1 MKVIRKII
9 QIDEE
14 LCNGCGN
21 CVPSCAEGALE
32 IVDGKARVIADFYCD
47 GLGACLGECPTGALT
62 IAGARRP
69 TSLTSTPSKNGWP
82 RRRRRSRAHARS
94 CPWRRRLPLVPD
106 DAELRAARPR
116 HGSGVPAATGA
127 PAESALSHWPVQIM
141 LVPPTAPF
149 LKGADLLVLA
159 DCVPVAFPTL
169 HRDFLKGKA
178 VMMGCPKFD
187 NTQAYI
193 EKFAQIARHVRHP
206 QHHHGGH
213 GGPLLRG
220 PARHRSKGPETGR
233 GDHPHG
239 RGGHQ
244 CPRKNPR
251 TPAGASGLTLG
262 PRREEAGLP
271 PASSLA
277 TPRTARRGPEFLP

>member
-9 QIDEE
+9 HINED
-14 LCNGCGN
+14 LCDGCGN

-62 IAGARRP
+62 ITERTADEFDEHAVEKLLTEKKKEPEPSKRTVLPMASGGCPSSRMMQNFGPTAAGA
-69 TSLTSTPSKNGWP
+69 
-82 RRRRRSRAHARS
+82 
-94 CPWRRRLPLVPD
+94 
-106 DAELRAARPR
+106 
-116 HGSGVPAATGA
+116 GSGVPAATGA
-127 PAESALSHWPVQIM
+127 PAESALNHWPVQIM

-187 NTQAYI
+187 NTEAYI
-193 EKFAQIARHVRHP
+193 EKFAQIARHS
-206 QHHHGGH
+206 GI
-213 GGPLLRG
+213 
-220 PARHRSKGPETGR
+220 RSITTVVMEVPCCAALPVIVQKGL
-233 GDHPHG
+233 
-239 RGGHQ
+239 
-244 CPRKNPR
+244 KL
-251 TPAGASGLTLG
+251 AGATIPMEEVVISVRGKILE
-262 PRREEAGLP
+262 RRQVQA
-271 PASSLA
+271 A
-277 TPRTARRGPEFLP
+277 

>member
-9 QIDEE
+9 RIDEE

-62 IAGARRP
+62 IAEREADEFDEHAVEKLLAEKKKEEPSPRTVLPMAAGGCPSSRMMQSFGPTADGA
-69 TSLTSTPSKNGWP
+69 
-82 RRRRRSRAHARS
+82 
-94 CPWRRRLPLVPD
+94 
-106 DAELRAARPR
+106 
-116 HGSGVPAATGA
+116 GSGVPAATGA

-169 HRDFLKGKA
+169 HRDFLKDKA

-193 EKFAQIARHVRHP
+193 EKFAQIARHS
-206 QHHHGGH
+206 GI
-213 GGPLLRG
+213 
-220 PARHRSKGPETGR
+220 RSITTVVMEVPCCAALPVIVQKGL
-233 GDHPHG
+233 
-239 RGGHQ
+239 
-244 CPRKNPR
+244 KL
-251 TPAGASGLTLG
+251 AGATIPMEEVVISVRGKILE
-262 PRREEAGLP
+262 RRQVQA
-271 PASSLA
+271 A
-277 TPRTARRGPEFLP
+277 

>member
-62 IAGARRP
+62 ITERTADEFDEHAVEKLLTEKKKEPEPSARTVLPMASGGCPSSRMMQSFGPTAAGA
-69 TSLTSTPSKNGWP
+69 
-82 RRRRRSRAHARS
+82 
-94 CPWRRRLPLVPD
+94 
-106 DAELRAARPR
+106 
-116 HGSGVPAATGA
+116 GSGVPAATGA
-127 PAESALSHWPVQIM
+127 PAESALNHWPVQIM

-187 NTQAYI
+187 NTEAYI
-193 EKFAQIARHVRHP
+193 EKFAQIARHS
-206 QHHHGGH
+206 GI
-213 GGPLLRG
+213 
-220 PARHRSKGPETGR
+220 RSITAVVMEVPCCAALPVIVKKGL
-233 GDHPHG
+233 
-239 RGGHQ
+239 
-244 CPRKNPR
+244 KL
-251 TPAGASGLTLG
+251 AGATIPMEEVVISVRGKILE
-262 PRREEAGLP
+262 RRQVQA
-271 PASSLA
+271 A
-277 TPRTARRGPEFLP
+277 

>member
-9 QIDEE
+9 HIDEE

-62 IAGARRP
+62 IEERTADEFDEHAVEKLLTKKKKEPDRSARTVLPMASGGCPSSRMIQSFGSTADGA
-69 TSLTSTPSKNGWP
+69 
-82 RRRRRSRAHARS
+82 
-94 CPWRRRLPLVPD
+94 
-106 DAELRAARPR
+106 
-116 HGSGVPAATGA
+116 GSGPPAATGA

-187 NTQAYI
+187 NTEAYI
-193 EKFAQIARHVRHP
+193 EKFAQIARLSGIRSITAVAMEVP
-206 QHHHGGH
+206 CCAALPVIVQ
-213 GGPLLRG
+213 RG
-220 PARHRSKGPETGR
+220 LKL
-233 GDHPHG
+233 
-239 RGGHQ
+239 
-244 CPRKNPR
+244 
-251 TPAGASGLTLG
+251 AGATIPMEEVVISVRGKILE
-262 PRREEAGLP
+262 RRQVQA
-271 PASSLA
+271 A
-277 TPRTARRGPEFLP
+277 